1 MNIIRKTRLWLIVLI
16 TLVAV
21 CPAQEQINPHI
32 EKSNIVETILSDKS
46 SFFYL
51 DTRNYPTQNEKL
63 PIGIFDSGTG
73 GLTILEAIVNLDQHN
88 NKTHCLK
95 KNGDGLKDFQKEYF
109 IYLGDQAN
117 MPYGNYAALNK
128 TALLKEHIIKDV
140 QFLLGNKYYLNADA
154 NTYKTDKE
162 PVKTIV
168 IACNTATAYGKT
180 DIEKF
185 IQKAGLNINV
195 IGVIDAAVKAA
206 LSSFDSDQN
215 GTIAVMATA
224 GTVASEGY
232 VKTFNT
238 QKVAMNYTGQIKIFQ
253 QAGLGLAGAIDGSA
267 EYIATDAVIPRAEYK
282 GPSENNADAKIELS
296 ILQRYGFDW
305 SKNKMLFDG
314 TAEKPENLQI
324 NSIENYI
331 DYHLVSLMEKIR
343 KTADP
348 KKLKAII
355 FGCTHYPFYS
365 EVFRSKIEKL
375 YNYRENGEYLYQPFM
390 AKEIE
395 LIDPAFNTAKQLYEH
410 LVNCHLLGDEN
421 LYKSQFYLSVP
432 NKSNEHIQVDSSG
445 NFTYEYKYGRSAGLA
460 QQYVRRVPF
469 SKKCIS
475 PDVLRR
481 LSEKVP
487 STFELISKFNRNNP
501 KTSALKKDER
511 I

>member
-1 MNIIRKTRLWLIVLI
+1 MLI
-16 TLVAV
+16 TLPSV
-21 CPAQEQINPHI
+21 CPAQGQINPLI

-73 GLTILEAIVNLDQHN
+73 GLTVLEAIVNFDQYD

-117 MPYGNYAALNK
+117 MPYGNYAGLNK

-140 QFLLGNKYYLNADA
+140 QFLLGSKYYLNANA
-154 NTYKTDKE
+154 NSYKTDKE
-162 PVKTIV
+162 PVKVIV

-185 IQKAGLNINV
+185 IQKTGLNIKV

-206 LSSFDSDQN
+206 LNSFGSN
-215 GTIAVMATA
+215 NHGSIAVMATA

-232 VKTFNT
+232 VKTFNA
-238 QKVAMNYTGQIKIFQ
+238 QKTAMNHTGQIKLFQ

-267 EYIATDAVIPRAEYK
+267 EYIATDAAIPRAEYK
-282 GPSENNADAKIELS
+282 GPSENNGDARIQLS

-314 TAEKPENLQI
+314 TAEKPINLQI

-331 DYHLVSLMEKIR
+331 AYHLVSLMEKIR
-343 KTADP
+343 KTADA

-365 EVFRSKIEKL
+365 EVFRRKLEEL
-375 YNYRENGEYLYQPFM
+375 YNYRENGEYLYRPFM
-390 AKEIE
+390 AGEIE

-410 LVNCHLLGDEN
+410 LVNCNLFSNED

-445 NFTYEYKYGRSAGLA
+445 NFTYEYKYGRSAGLI
-460 QQYVRRVPF
+460 QEYVRKVPF
-469 SKKCIS
+469 SKKSIS
-475 PDVLRR
+475 PEVLRR

-487 STFELISKFNRNNP
+487 SAFELIRKFNRNSQ
-501 KTSALKKDER
+501 KTSALQKKER